1 MVLKFSSQCLIFP
14 EILSGWENWMTA
26 AKLFRT
32 KASNMPGTMVFK
44 LLIFIK
50 LSGLP
55 GFNFHKICYFK
66 KMFVRK

>member
-1 MVLKFSSQCLIFP
+1 
-14 EILSGWENWMTA
+14 MTT
-26 AKLFRT
+26 AKLFRA
-32 KASNMPGTMVFK
+32 KASNVPGTMVFK